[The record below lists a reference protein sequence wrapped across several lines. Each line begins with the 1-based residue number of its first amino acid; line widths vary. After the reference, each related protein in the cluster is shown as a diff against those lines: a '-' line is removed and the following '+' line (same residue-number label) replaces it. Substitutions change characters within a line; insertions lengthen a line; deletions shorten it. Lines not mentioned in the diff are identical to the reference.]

1 MTRHD
6 TTTQA
11 LSHTQS
17 FLAFRSIFFEG
28 YKQKQ
33 LQQALQNKADNDKKQ
48 N

>member
-1 MTRHD
+1 MTTRHD
-6 TTTQA
+6 DTST
-11 LSHTQS
+11 LSHAVVS
-17 FLAFRSIFFEG
+17 RFRSIFFEG